1 MTLLSS
7 PNAFIYM
14 YVQYKSFLY
23 TRHYHI
29 SSRKTKHTINSSQL
43 ICEKHPL
50 IAIPFK
56 QSEETTACII
66 FIYYN
71 ELVLTILTSP
81 SFTYLNP
88 FKKLR
93 ASMRFLPASCSSV
106 ISTHSSSAA
115 TYNLPCSTRTLPH
128 DVLQTFPVRL
138 VLYTFIVT
146 LTVTFSWLTS
156 TKAEIALRRGVNQR
170 PS

>member
-1 MTLLSS
+1 MRLFTCMYNIKAS
-7 PNAFIYM
+7 FI
-14 YVQYKSFLY
+14 
-23 TRHYHI
+23 RHYHI
-29 SSRKTKHTINSSQL
+29 
-43 ICEKHPL
+43 

-56 QSEETTACII
+56 QSKETTACII

-81 SFTYLNP
+81 PSTYLNP

-93 ASMRFLPASCSSV
+93 TSMRFLPASCSSV
-106 ISTHSSSAA
+106 ISTHSSAAA

-138 VLYTFIVT
+138 VLYTFIVKG
-146 LTVTFSWLTS
+146 FCPS
-156 TKAEIALRRGVNQR
+156 TANPDHAPG
-170 PS
+170 